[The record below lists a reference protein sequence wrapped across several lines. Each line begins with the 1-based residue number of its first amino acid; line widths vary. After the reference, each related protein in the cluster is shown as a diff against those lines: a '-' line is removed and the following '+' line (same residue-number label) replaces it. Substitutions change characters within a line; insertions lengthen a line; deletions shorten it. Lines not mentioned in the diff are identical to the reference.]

1 MFRFKS
7 HILWIIL
14 EGFWFK
20 FSETPVKTLF
30 LLTSLSGPGSR
41 SGVFSLSGALG
52 TTSQLFSRADPRR
65 FRSAQ
70 IQQHEKIR
78 SPQGHPDRPGPK
90 LCREAGPCLNAAPLA
105 VGRGG
110 ERAHSAGEGALGPSS
125 HGPPFPPVAGGF
137 DFAFSIRFDVRTLLK
152 AAKGNRC
159 FCSEGGSERCW
170 SFEGVKSACWLRPLH
185 GDRPHG
191 SGCQSQSRVWKPR
204 RMHLG
209 TKTFV
214 SNWAR
219 LRGTFARENHPS
231 FVPSALT
238 AAILWSQGLGFQTH
252 F

>member
-30 LLTSLSGPGSR
+30 LLTSLSGPSSR
-41 SGVFSLSGALG
+41 SGVFSPSGALG

-110 ERAHSAGEGALGPSS
+110 ERARSAGEGALGPSS

-185 GDRPHG
+185 GTGLTVLGVRARAVFGNRGVCIWERKPSFRTGPG
-191 SGCQSQSRVWKPR
+191 SGEPLQGKITQVLF
-204 RMHLG
+204 HL
-209 TKTFV
+209 
-214 SNWAR
+214 R
-219 LRGTFARENHPS
+219 
-231 FVPSALT
+231 
-238 AAILWSQGLGFQTH
+238 
-252 F
+252 

>member
-1 MFRFKS
+1 MSFLRQVHLELPPSSSVVQTREDFDLLKS
-7 HILWIIL
+7 SNMRRYEVLKDIL
-14 EGFWFK
+14 
-20 FSETPVKTLF
+20 T
-30 LLTSLSGPGSR
+30 
-41 SGVFSLSGALG
+41 ALG
-52 TTSQLFSRADPRR
+52 LSCAVKQAPALTPLHLLWAAEV
-65 FRSAQ
+65 SA
-70 IQQHEKIR
+70 R
-78 SPQGHPDRPGPK
+78 TRPG
-90 LCREAGPCLNAAPLA
+90 RE
-105 VGRGG
+105 R
-110 ERAHSAGEGALGPSS
+110 SGPSS
-125 HGPPFPPVAGGF
+125 RGPPFPPVAGGF